1 MALRMDQLES
11 LLRPHLARLWLPEA
25 GGRPIGCVSLLA
37 DPEESVAAREGE
49 LAILRDAAFPHE
61 AVGMLLDN
69 LGERQAAGL
78 LVPAAGPASDLPQ
91 WVAAASERGLVLGQL
106 AEAYEARMAANLISR
121 ALAGGRHEGPHQRL
135 FLADSLQ
142 ALAETLGRQ
151 VGNSI
156 TIETPQHDLLAFSA
170 TNFPVDRVREET
182 ILHRHGSAV
191 NVLSWL
197 AREGYLAAV
206 LKSDQPLRVPAKPE
220 MEFSGR
226 VVARVAADEEVLA
239 LIWVTESVRPLG
251 PPDFTAVQ
259 QAAEAAAAILLRQRE
274 VARKQAA
281 MRAEFLEDV
290 IHGRIMAPETM
301 RALARNLE
309 WDIDRVRQALVV
321 VIDHFES
328 FRLRQAEEGSQH
340 VQRARER
347 LAEIA
352 RLAVMAVD
360 PAAVVGQ
367 RSAGLVVLCNTTAS
381 APARKAAVLRLAG
394 RIVQRVAESIPDMTV
409 TVGIGRDF
417 PSFEHVAESFRQA
430 ELAVRL
436 GASLWGG
443 NRAIHYDDL
452 GVHRLLFAMREQDEM
467 ITPALARLL
476 AHDTQH
482 KTEYV
487 RTLTAYFSSMGR
499 LRTAAAELGIHRNTL
514 EYRMGRIQEVAG
526 TDLDHPDNRL
536 ALELGIQLLKMQNGL
551 KAGLFPAEG

>member
-1 MALRMDQLES
+1 M
-11 LLRPHLARLWLPEA
+11 
-25 GGRPIGCVSLLA
+25 
-37 DPEESVAAREGE
+37 
-49 LAILRDAAFPHE
+49 
-61 AVGMLLDN
+61 
-69 LGERQAAGL
+69 
-78 LVPAAGPASDLPQ
+78 
-91 WVAAASERGLVLGQL
+91 
-106 AEAYEARMAANLISR
+106 
-121 ALAGGRHEGPHQRL
+121 
-135 FLADSLQ
+135 
-142 ALAETLGRQ
+142 
-151 VGNSI
+151 
-156 TIETPQHDLLAFSA
+156 
-170 TNFPVDRVREET
+170 
-182 ILHRHGSAV
+182 
-191 NVLSWL
+191 
-197 AREGYLAAV
+197 AAV
-206 LKSDQPLRVPAKPE
+206 LKSERPVRVPAKPE
-220 MEFSGR
+220 MDFSGR
-226 VVARVAADEEVLA
+226 VVARVAADEDVLA

-251 PPDFTAVQ
+251 PDDFTTIQ
-259 QAAEAAAAILLRQRE
+259 QAGEAAAAILLQQRE

-321 VIDHFES
+321 VIDRFEH
-328 FRLRQAEEGSQH
+328 FRLRQAEEGSRPL
-340 VQRARER
+340 QRARER

-367 RSAGLVVLCNTTAS
+367 RGAGLVVLCNTTAS
-381 APARKAAVLRLAG
+381 APARKAAALRLAE
-394 RIVQRVAESIPDMTV
+394 RIVRRVAESIPDMTV

-476 AHDTQH
+476 HHDAQH

-487 RTLTAYFSSMGR
+487 RTLAAYFASMGR
-499 LRTAAAELGIHRNTL
+499 LRTAAAQLGIHRNTL
-514 EYRMGRIQEVAG
+514 EYRMARIQEVAA
-526 TDLDHPDNRL
+526 TDLDNADNRL
-536 ALELGIQLLKMQNGL
+536 AMELGIQLLKMQQSI
-551 KAGLFPAEG
+551 KAGQLPIDG

>member
-1 MALRMDQLES
+1 MEQLEP
-11 LLRPHLARLWLPEA
+11 LLGPRLARLWLPEA
-25 GGRPIGCVSLLA
+25 GGRPICCVSMPA
-37 DPEESVAAREGE
+37 EVEEIAAAREGE
-49 LAILRDAAFPHE
+49 LAVLPAPLPRE
-61 AVGMLLDN
+61 VMGVLLDK
-69 LGERQAAGL
+69 LAERQGAGL
-78 LVPAAGPASDLPQ
+78 IVPAGGPASDPPDLA
-91 WVAAASERGLVLGQL
+91 VLATARGLALGKL
-106 AEAYEARMAANLISR
+106 EEGCEARTASNLISR
-121 ALAGGRHEGPHQRL
+121 ALAGSRHEGSHQRL

-142 ALAETLGRQ
+142 ALAEMLGRQ

-182 ILHRHGSAV
+182 ILRRHGSAI

-197 AREGYLAAV
+197 AREGYMTAV
-206 LKSDQPLRVPAKPE
+206 LQSDQPVRVPAKPE

-226 VVARVAADEEVLA
+226 VVARVAADDEVLA

-251 PPDFTAVQ
+251 PADFTAIG
-259 QAAEAAAAILLRQRE
+259 QAGEAAAALLLRQQE

-321 VIDHFES
+321 VIDHFEH
-328 FRLRQAEEGSQH
+328 FRLRQAEGGSRPL
-340 VQRARER
+340 QRARER

-360 PAAVVGQ
+360 PTAVVGQ
-367 RSAGLVVLCNTTAS
+367 RSEGLVVLCNSTS
-381 APARKAAVLRLAG
+381 SVPARKAAALRLAD

-430 ELAVRL
+430 ELAARL

-452 GVHRLLFAMREQDEM
+452 GIHRLLFAMREQEEM
-467 ITPALARLL
+467 ITPALGRLV

-487 RTLTAYFSSMGR
+487 RTLAAYFAAMGR
-499 LRTAAAELGIHRNTL
+499 LRNAAARLGIHRNTL
-514 EYRMGRIQEVAG
+514 EYRMARIEEVAA
-526 TDLDHPDNRL
+526 TDLDDPDNRL
-536 ALELGIQLLKMQNGL
+536 AMELGIQLLRMQEGITTG
-551 KAGLFPAEG
+551 KPTAEG

>member
-1 MALRMDQLES
+1 MEQLEP
-11 LLRPHLARLWLPEA
+11 LLGPRLTHLWRPEG
-25 GGRPIGCVSLLA
+25 GGRPIGCVSMLVE
-37 DPEESVAAREGE
+37 PEEGIASREGE
-49 LAILRDAAFPHE
+49 LAVLLADTLSHETICLFLEHLAA
-61 AVGMLLDN
+61 
-69 LGERQAAGL
+69 RQVAGL
-78 LVPAAGPASDLPQ
+78 LVPAGRAGLEMRR
-91 WVAAASERGLVLGQL
+91 WAALATERGLVLGQL
-106 AEAYEARMAANLISR
+106 AAGCEARMAANLINR
-121 ALAGGRHEGPHQRL
+121 VLAGSRHEGPHQKL

-142 ALAETLGRQ
+142 ALAETLGHQ

-182 ILHRHGSAV
+182 ILRRHGSAV

-197 AREGYLAAV
+197 ARDGYLAAV
-206 LKSDQPLRVPAKPE
+206 VKSDQPVRVPAKPE

-226 VVARVAADEEVLA
+226 VVARAAADDEVLA

-251 PPDFTAVQ
+251 SADFTAIQ

-301 RALARNLE
+301 RALARNLD

-321 VIDHFES
+321 AIDHFET
-328 FRLRQAEEGSQH
+328 FRLRQAEEGGRH
-340 VQRARER
+340 LARARER

-360 PAAVVGQ
+360 PSAVVGQ
-367 RSAGLVVLCNTTAS
+367 RSAGLVVLCNTTAD
-381 APARKAAVLRLAG
+381 APARKLAALRLAD

-430 ELAVRL
+430 ELAGRL

-452 GVHRLLFAMREQDEM
+452 GVHRLLFAMREQEEM

-487 RTLTAYFSSMGR
+487 RTLTAYFGSMGR

-514 EYRMGRIQEVAG
+514 EYRMGRIQELAG

-536 ALELGIQLLKMQNGL
+536 ALELGIQLLKLRQGM
-551 KAGLFPAEG
+551 KAGQFSADG